1 MLADMSVTRRDGAA
15 LSSTT
20 ADRGS
25 LKHGLLPIS
34 DAASLL
40 GRSIWTLK
48 RLHRGGHL
56 PVVMIGDQWLVPESF
71 VAMVLTSPQ
80 PGRPAVLADV
90 AKDWFAVNSG
100 TEAVAAAG

>member
-1 MLADMSVTRRDGAA
+1 MQRDGAA

-25 LKHGLLPIS
+25 LKHGLLPIN

-48 RLHRGGHL
+48 RLHRNGHL

-71 VAMVLTSPQ
+71 VRLVLTSPQ
-80 PGRPAVLADV
+80 PGRAAVLEDV
-90 AKDWFAVNSG
+90 ADHWFALYSG
-100 TEAVAAAG
+100 AEAVPA

>member
-1 MLADMSVTRRDGAA
+1 MS
-15 LSSTT
+15 SNI

-25 LKHGLLPIS
+25 LKHGLLPINN
-34 DAASLL
+34 AAGLL

-48 RLHRGGHL
+48 RLHHNGHL

-80 PGRPAVLADV
+80 PGRAAVLEEVADR
-90 AKDWFAVNSG
+90 WFALHSG
-100 TEAVAAAG
+100 TEAVA

>member
-1 MLADMSVTRRDGAA
+1 MSVTRRDGAA
-15 LSSTT
+15 LSSIT

-48 RLHRGGHL
+48 RLHRNGHL

-71 VAMVLTSPQ
+71 IAMVLTAPQ
-80 PGRPAVLADV
+80 RGRAAVFEDV
-90 AKDWFAVNSG
+90 ADHWFATSSD
-100 TEAVAAAG
+100 AVSA